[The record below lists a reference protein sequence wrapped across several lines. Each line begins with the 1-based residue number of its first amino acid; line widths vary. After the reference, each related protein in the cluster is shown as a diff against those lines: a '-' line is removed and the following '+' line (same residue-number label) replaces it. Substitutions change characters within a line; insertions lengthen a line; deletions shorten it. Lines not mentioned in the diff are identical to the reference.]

1 MLYVCQAC
9 NFRKGQ
15 QAVPDP
21 LRVLL
26 SGAVNVRRDGSIR
39 GRTREAKRLI
49 EALRLDSPSYR
60 QRRRLMIE
68 IVRMAARFN
77 PILYRELMGFPA
89 DLPNLAVLRPPGGNT
104 RPAGVKKSCY
114 AFRQQGKLSKTY

>member
-1 MLYVCQAC
+1 
-9 NFRKGQ
+9 
-15 QAVPDP
+15 
-21 LRVLL
+21 
-26 SGAVNVRRDGSIR
+26 
-39 GRTREAKRLI
+39 
-49 EALRLDSPSYR
+49 
-60 QRRRLMIE
+60 MIE